1 MRRRPW
7 LVAVAFLLGACAMTE
22 DSRGTAFLK
31 DARECEMDAD
41 AQLKTVSQA
50 DQGSGCYSCSPV
62 WRCAAGPSSR
72 AAPEGP

>member
-22 DSRGTAFLK
+22 DSRSTAFLK

-41 AQLKTVSQA
+41 AQLKTVSEA
-50 DQGSGCYSCSPV
+50 DQGIRMLLLQSCMALRGWPQ
-62 WRCAAGPSSR
+62 
-72 AAPEGP
+72 

>member
-50 DQGSGCYSCSPV
+50 DQGIRMLLVQSCMALRGWPQ
-62 WRCAAGPSSR
+62 
-72 AAPEGP
+72 

>member
-22 DSRGTAFLK
+22 DSRSTAFLK

-50 DQGSGCYSCSPV
+50 DQGIRMLLVQSCMALRGWPQ
-62 WRCAAGPSSR
+62 
-72 AAPEGP
+72 

>member
-1 MRRRPW
+1 VRRRPW

-22 DSRGTAFLK
+22 DSRSTAFLK

-50 DQGSGCYSCSPV
+50 DQGIRMLLVQSCMALRGWPQ
-62 WRCAAGPSSR
+62 
-72 AAPEGP
+72 